1 MCYVLFHS
9 YYKISNIAFF
19 MTHLFTLAS
28 LSYTHIRQANS
39 TVGGPDQ
46 IISQEQDSFLGI
58 CAHFLFNSAKNELFL
73 TLAISLLYPES
84 TLSIQVGYKLNC
96 LNTQKEV
103 TRKQQLSPRGP
114 LVSVYFCILSSHR
127 FWNFSDN
134 LWLLRDFRMPG
145 FAFVGYVR
153 MYKATVTCCFLWY
166 MCT

>member
-1 MCYVLFHS
+1 MQLKLWVSNEKLYLKTVGTALECCVLCAIPFILQDLEYCLFHDPS
-9 YYKISNIAFF
+9 IH
-19 MTHLFTLAS
+19 TS

-58 CAHFLFNSAKNELFL
+58 CAHFLFNSAKNELFF
-73 TLAISLLYPES
+73 TLAISLLHPES
-84 TLSIQVGYKLNC
+84 TLSMQVGYKLNC

-127 FWNFSDN
+127 F
-134 LWLLRDFRMPG
+134 
-145 FAFVGYVR
+145 
-153 MYKATVTCCFLWY
+153 
-166 MCT
+166 